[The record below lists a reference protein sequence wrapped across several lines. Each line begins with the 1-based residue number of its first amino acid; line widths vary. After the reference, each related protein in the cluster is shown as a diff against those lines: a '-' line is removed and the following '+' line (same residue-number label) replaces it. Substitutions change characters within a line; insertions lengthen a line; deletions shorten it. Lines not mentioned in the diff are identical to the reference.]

1 MERNMLDYL
10 PDALRPYRELR
21 AMAAGWQALFDGLWR
36 AADQALDDQFVTTAG
51 EYGLSRWE
59 SMLGIRAKGT
69 ESLDKRRARVLSRL
83 LEQLPFTMRG
93 LLVDALLLNK
103 FDHARHLP
111 RGDILPGTSQTIEL
125 LHGAIEVEC
134 AVIDRSLDI
143 TRLLDEHLVAS
154 VDACL
159 TVEGLSFLEDI
170 GSDRRL
176 VESAKQLAHEPYLVA
191 NRVVTP

>member
-1 MERNMLDYL
+1 MRKRWRIERLG
-10 PDALRPYRELR
+10 AR
-21 AMAAGWQALFDGLWR
+21 
-36 AADQALDDQFVTTAG
+36 LDDQS
-51 EYGLSRWE
+51 Y
-59 SMLGIRAKGT
+59 
-69 ESLDKRRARVLSRL
+69 D
-83 LEQLPFTMRG
+83 PMRSYFI
-93 LLVDALLLNK
+93 DALLLNK
-103 FDHARHLP
+103 LGHARHLP
-111 RGDILPGTSQTIEL
+111 RGDILPGASQTVEPSY
-125 LHGAIEVEC
+125 GAIEVEC

-191 NRVVTP
+191 NRVITP